1 MNKQILLANTNA
13 GLIRGQIN
21 DNFTELYD
29 AVTSSNENVDS
40 TYTTVNSNSANWN
53 SVYTTY
59 KNTSS
64 TFSSQLLSFN
74 QTTKNLTIS
83 NGNTVSLSALVD
95 INSFDTGVRGLTG
108 NYSSVYTTVKSNS
121 ATWRLEDFIVA
132 CSDESTSLT
141 TTTSAVT
148 FRVPFGMYLNS
159 VRASV
164 NIAPVGSTIIVDVKQ
179 TGSSIF
185 TTKLSID
192 ASEETSI
199 TAATPAVISNPN
211 LTDDAKVIVSIDQVG
226 SSTAGKGLKLTFKGY
241 RV

>member
-95 INSFDTGVRGLTG
+95 INSFDTCLL
-108 NYSSVYTTVKSNS
+108 YT
-121 ATWRLEDFIVA
+121 
-132 CSDESTSLT
+132 SD
-141 TTTSAVT
+141 
-148 FRVPFGMYLNS
+148 
-159 VRASV
+159 
-164 NIAPVGSTIIVDVKQ
+164 
-179 TGSSIF
+179 
-185 TTKLSID
+185 
-192 ASEETSI
+192 
-199 TAATPAVISNPN
+199 AA
-211 LTDDAKVIVSIDQVG
+211 DE
-226 SSTAGKGLKLTFKGY
+226 
-241 RV
+241 